1 MSAPHPAPHRSLRV
15 AVTGASGKTG
25 TAVVAGLLEAGHQ
38 PVALVRRT
46 EAADAFAGQGV
57 GSRLVDVEG
66 GAADLAAALD
76 GVDAVYHVPPN
87 MHPAEDAVTGTV
99 VDAAVRAG
107 VGRFVYHSVLQPH
120 VPEMPHHLRKA
131 ASELLVRRSPLEW
144 TVLQP
149 ASYVQNVLPFVATA
163 RAEGRYRVPYDV
175 TQPFTPVDL
184 VDVAA
189 AALAVLGDPLTT
201 YGTFELAGP
210 EVLSSAATAD
220 VLTDVLG
227 RPVVA
232 EHLPLAEWRA
242 GVDPTG
248 TRRDLD
254 DLAAMFAWYD
264 DHGLV
269 GSALA
274 LRTLL
279 GRAPTTLA
287 AALRRDLAA
296 PAADPA

>member
-1 MSAPHPAPHRSLRV
+1 MRV

-25 TAVVAGLLEAGHQ
+25 TAVVAGLLEAGHH
-38 PVALVRRT
+38 PVALVRRSA
-46 EAADAFAGQGV
+46 AADAFAGQGV
-57 GSRLVDVEG
+57 ASRIVDVEG
-66 GAADLAAALD
+66 GPADLAAALD
-76 GVDAVYHVPPN
+76 DVDAVYHVPPN
-87 MHPAEDAVTGTV
+87 MHPTEDAVTGTV

-120 VPEMPHHLRKA
+120 VPAMPHHLRKA
-131 ASELLVRRSPLEW
+131 ASELIVRRSPLAW

-149 ASYVQNVLPFVATA
+149 ASYVQNVLPFVAAA

-175 TQPFTPVDL
+175 TRPFTPVDL

-189 AALAVLGDPLTT
+189 AAVAVLGDDATT

-220 VLTDVLG
+220 VLAEVLG

-232 EHLPLAEWRA
+232 EHLPLERWRA

-269 GSALA
+269 GSPLS

-287 AALRRDLAA
+287 AALRRDLADA
-296 PAADPA
+296 PTDPAADPA